1 MTTVLSGVPSGYEVF
16 ALNNLIAKYSRV
28 LYVASNDKQM
38 IAVSNLMHQIF
49 PKVLVLQMPA
59 WDTVPYDRTAP
70 SSEII
75 GRQID
80 TLIQLMNA
88 PKQCLVVTTVAA
100 WGQLLPPESFFVDS
114 ALSIHQGQSI
124 SFDTIQQ
131 FLNKNGY
138 ESRDVVMES
147 GEYAVRGGIIDIFP
161 AGMEEPVR
169 LDFWGDEVDSIK
181 AFDATTQRTISNLEA
196 FDIKPNRLF
205 RLDDASKT
213 LFRSQYRELFSLDS
227 NDPFYTAVS
236 EGRYVQ
242 GLEHFLPLFY
252 EKMVPLVS
260 YCSDF
265 TVVLDHSFDR
275 AFTDRRTQVDEYYKA
290 RKQALQDKTFKT
302 APYYPIPTKMFF
314 LNKEESDTLLANKM
328 VFSFSPFQE
337 ENSKD
342 MGAKMGHDFV
352 DIRVQ
357 SNQDIF
363 AAVSEFV
370 HSYPKKVIF
379 TVTTGGAGQRIL
391 AQLKENNLFLS
402 EVDTWIQ
409 ALKHAPSLLIAPFE
423 TGFETDEYLVITE
436 TDMFG
441 ERIIHTPKK
450 KRAANFIADISVLNV
465 GDLVVHPIHGI
476 GRFDGLVPLQL
487 DGAMHDYLCLV
498 YAENDKLF
506 VPVENADIL
515 SRYGAGEV
523 ALDRLGSVSFAN
535 RKERVKKDL
544 FAMANQLLGIAS
556 ARVLN
561 HTDRLLA
568 PHGLYQEFCARFP
581 YTETEDQ
588 LKTIAEIETDL
599 SKGTPMDRLVCGDV
613 GFGKTEVAMRAAFLA
628 VLNGKQVAMIAPTT
642 LLARQHT
649 QNFIER
655 FQGFPVRI
663 DGLSRLVS
671 VTRAKQIKQE
681 LAEGKLDIIIGT
693 HALLGK
699 GVKFKNLGLVII
711 DEEQHFGV
719 VHKERLK
726 ELKTGVHVLTLTATP
741 IPRTLQL
748 SLAGIRELSVIATPP
763 VDRLAVKTYVMPFDS
778 VVIKEAILREHFRGG
793 QTFFVVPRISDMP
806 EVAETLKTILPD
818 IKFVEAHG
826 QMAPSQLEKIMTDFS
841 DKKYDILLATSII
854 ESGLDMSS
862 VNTIIVYRADLFGLA
877 ALYQLRGR
885 VGRGKIKAYAYL
897 TTPEGQSLSE
907 TAHKRLE
914 VIDRLD
920 SLGAGFALASY
931 DLDIRG
937 AGNLLGDDQ
946 SGHIREIGVSLYQK
960 MLAEA
965 VATLRAEQSGE
976 SIDESEELSPQ
987 ISVGLPVLIPDTY
1000 IKELDVRMDIYHR
1013 LSEIKNKSEIESMRV
1028 ELIDR
1033 FGMYPV
1039 ETDNL
1044 FLTLELKL
1052 LAKQAHIER
1061 LDAGEKGATISF
1073 YKNTFPNPAGL
1084 ISYIQSQL
1092 GTIKLRPDQKLLVMR
1107 PWGRIETRLKGV
1119 RDMIQKIAEI
1129 CVQKT
1134 N

>member
-1 MTTVLSGVPSGYEVF
+1 MRILSGVPSGYEVF
-16 ALNNLIAKYSRV
+16 VLNQLLSKLGHV
-28 LYVASNDKQM
+28 VYVASNEKRM
-38 IAVSNLMHQIF
+38 AALCALMARIF
-49 PKVLVLQMPA
+49 PKVQVLQMPA
-59 WDTVPYDRTAP
+59 WDVVPYDRTAP
-70 SSEII
+70 SSEIV

-80 TLIQLMNA
+80 TLIRLMDP
-88 PKQCLVVTTVAA
+88 PKNCLVVTTVAA
-100 WGQLLPPESFFVDS
+100 WSQLLPPKHFLEGS
-114 ALSIHQGQSI
+114 ALSVRRGQTVA
-124 SFDTIQQ
+124 FDMLQQ

-138 ESRDVVMES
+138 EARDVVMEA
-147 GEYAVRGGIIDIFP
+147 GEYAIRGGIVDIFP
-161 AGMEEPVR
+161 AGMENPVR
-169 LDFWGDEVDSIK
+169 VDFFGDEVDSVK
-181 AFDATTQRTISNLEA
+181 SFDATSQRTTAALDSFE
-196 FDIKPNRLF
+196 IKPNRLF
-205 RLDDASKT
+205 RLDDESKSQ
-213 LFRSQYRELFSLDS
+213 FRTQYRELFPAANTDT
-227 NDPFYTAVS
+227 FYTAVS

-252 EKMVPLVS
+252 SEMVPFYS

-265 TVVLDHSFDR
+265 AVVLDYAFDKAYSAR
-275 AFTDRRTQVDEYYKA
+275 WAQITEYYQA
-290 RKQALQDKTFKT
+290 RKQALADKTLKIT
-302 APYYPIPTKMFF
+302 PYYPIPPKMFF
-314 LNKEESDTLLANKM
+314 VEKDQHDKWLAKKE
-328 VFSFSPFQE
+328 VFILSPFQE
-337 ENSKD
+337 DQGKN
-342 MGAKMGHDFV
+342 MGAKPGHDFV
-352 DIRVQ
+352 DVRVQ
-357 SNQDIF
+357 NNQDIF
-363 AAVSEFV
+363 AAVSDFV
-370 HSYPKKVIF
+370 HAYSKKVIF

-402 EVDTWIQ
+402 EVDTWQQ

-441 ERIIHTPKK
+441 DRIIRTPKK
-450 KRAANFIADISVLNV
+450 KRAENFIADISTLNV
-465 GDLVVHPIHGI
+465 GDLVVHPSHGI

-487 DGAMHDYLCLV
+487 DGAMHDCLCLI

-515 SRYGAGEV
+515 SRYGAGEA

-535 RKERVKKDL
+535 RKECVKKDL
-544 FAMANQLLGIAS
+544 FAMADQLLGIAS
-556 ARVLN
+556 ARALN

-581 YTETEDQ
+581 YTETDDQ
-588 LKTIAEIETDL
+588 LRTVAEIETDL
-599 SKGTPMDRLVCGDV
+599 AKGIPMDRLVCGDV

-642 LLARQHT
+642 LLARQHI

-655 FQGFPVRI
+655 FKGFPVRI

-671 VTRAKQIKQE
+671 TSRVKQIKQE
-681 LAEGKLDIIIGT
+681 LLEGKLDIVIGT

-699 GVKFKNLGLVII
+699 GIKFKNLGLVIV

-719 VHKERLK
+719 AHKEKLK

-763 VDRLAVKTYVMPFDS
+763 VDRLAVKTYVMPFDP
-778 VVIKEAILREHFRGG
+778 VVIKEAVLREHFRGG

-806 EVAETLKTILPD
+806 EVADILKAILPD
-818 IKFVEAHG
+818 IKFVQAHG
-826 QMAPSQLEKIMTDFS
+826 QMAPLQLEKIMTDFA

-862 VNTIIVYRADLFGLA
+862 VNTIIVYRADMFGLA

-897 TTPEGQSLSE
+897 TTPENRDLTE

-914 VIDRLD
+914 VIGRLD
-920 SLGAGFALASY
+920 SLGAGFALASH

-965 VATLRAEQSGE
+965 VSTLRAQQTGQP
-976 SIDESEELSPQ
+976 IDETEELSPQ
-987 ISVGLPVLIPDTY
+987 ISIGLPVLLPDTY

-1013 LSEIKNKSEIESMRV
+1013 LSEIKEIAEIESMRA

-1033 FGMYPV
+1033 FGMYPQ
-1039 ETDNL
+1039 ETENL
-1044 FLTLELKL
+1044 FLTVELKL

-1061 LDAGEKGATISF
+1061 LDAGEKGATIAF

-1084 ISYIQSQL
+1084 ISYIQSQV
-1092 GTIKLRPDQKLLVMR
+1092 GTMKLRPDQKLLVMR
-1107 PWGRIETRLKGV
+1107 PWGRVETRLKGV

-1129 CVQKT
+1129 CVQK
-1134 N
+1134 

>member
-16 ALNNLIAKYSRV
+16 VLKNLMTKYGNI
-28 LYVASNDKQM
+28 LYVASNDKKM
-38 IAVSNLMHQIF
+38 SAIAALVHQIF
-49 PKVLVLQMPA
+49 PKILVLQMPA

-70 SSEII
+70 SSEVI
-75 GRQID
+75 GNQID
-80 TLIQLMNA
+80 TLIQLMNK

-100 WGQLLPPESFFVDS
+100 WGQLLPPQNFFEGS
-114 ALSIHQGQSI
+114 ALAVRQRQTI
-124 SFDTIQQ
+124 SFDTIRQ
-131 FLNKNGY
+131 FLDKNGY
-138 ESRDVVMES
+138 EHRDVVMES
-147 GEYAVRGGIIDIFP
+147 GEYAIRGGIIDIFP
-161 AGMEEPVR
+161 AGMDNPVR
-169 LDFWGDEVDSIK
+169 LDFFGDEIDSIK
-181 AFDATTQRTISNLEA
+181 AFDATTQRTTKNLEA
-196 FDIKPNRLF
+196 FEIKPNRLF
-205 RLDDASKT
+205 RLDDASKSQ
-213 LFRSQYRELFSLDS
+213 FRSQSRELFALDS
-227 NDPFYTAVS
+227 NDTFYSAVS

-252 EKMVPLVS
+252 EKMVPLLS
-260 YCSDF
+260 YCPDF
-265 TVVLDHSFDR
+265 TIVLDHSFPR
-275 AFTDRRTQVDEYYKA
+275 AFEERQAQIQEYYTA
-290 RKQALQDKTFKT
+290 RKQALSDKTFKT
-302 APYYPIPTKMFF
+302 APYNPIPPRLFF
-314 LNKEESDTLLANKM
+314 LNEEENKKLLSGKN

-357 SNQDIF
+357 NNQDIF

-370 HSYPKKVIF
+370 HGFSKKVIF
-379 TVTTGGAGQRIL
+379 SVTTGGAGQRIL

-402 EVDTWIQ
+402 EVDSWSQ

-423 TGFETDEYLVITE
+423 TGFETDEYLLITE

-441 ERIIHTPKK
+441 ERIIRPPKK
-450 KRAANFIADISVLNV
+450 KRAENFIADISTLNI
-465 GDLVVHPIHGI
+465 GDLVVHPTHGI
-476 GRFDGLVPLQL
+476 GRFDGLIPLQL
-487 DGAMHDYLCLV
+487 DGAMHDCLCLV
-498 YAENDKLF
+498 YAENNKLF

-515 SRYGAGEV
+515 SRYGAGEA
-523 ALDRLGSVSFAN
+523 ALDRLGSVSFIN

-544 FAMANQLLGIAS
+544 FVMADQLLSIAS

-581 YTETEDQ
+581 YTETDDQ
-588 LKTIAEIETDL
+588 LRTIAEIETDL

-663 DGLSRLVS
+663 GGLSRLVS
-671 VTRAKQIKQE
+671 ATRSKQIKQE
-681 LAEGKLDIIIGT
+681 LSDGKLDIVIGT

-699 GVKFKNLGLVII
+699 GIKFKNLGLVII

-719 VHKERLK
+719 AHKERLK

-763 VDRLAVKTYVMPFDS
+763 VDRLAVKTYVMPFDP

-793 QTFFVVPRISDMP
+793 QVFFVVPRISDMP

-826 QMAPSQLEKIMTDFS
+826 QMAPTQLEKIMTDFV

-965 VATLRAEQSGE
+965 VATLRAEQTGQA
-976 SIDESEELSPQ
+976 IDETEELSPQ

-1013 LSEIKNKSEIESMRV
+1013 LSEIKDKSEIESVRA

-1033 FGMYPV
+1033 FGMYPE
-1039 ETDNL
+1039 ETENL

-1052 LAKQAHIER
+1052 LAKKAHIER

-1073 YKNTFPNPAGL
+1073 YKNTVPNPAGL

-1107 PWGRIETRLKGV
+1107 PWGRVETRLKGV
-1119 RDMIQKIAEI
+1119 RDMIQKIADI
-1129 CVQKT
+1129 CTQ
-1134 N
+1134 